1 MEKYFMAYSKSIM
14 TTKEDL
20 VERIENILKT
30 DLEFLLKLAPREL
43 VILAASLKDLGDG
56 RKNTP

>member
-1 MEKYFMAYSKSIM
+1 MAYQKTIM

-43 VILAASLKDLGDG
+43 VILATSLKDLGDG
-56 RKNTP
+56 RKNTL